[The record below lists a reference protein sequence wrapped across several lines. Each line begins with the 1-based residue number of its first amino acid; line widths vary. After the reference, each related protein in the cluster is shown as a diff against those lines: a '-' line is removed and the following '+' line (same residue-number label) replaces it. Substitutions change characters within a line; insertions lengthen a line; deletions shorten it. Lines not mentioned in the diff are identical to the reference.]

1 MQVAAAHRDALSGNE
16 RPRVGLVLGAGGVL
30 GGAWLA
36 GALHAIVSET
46 GWDPGSADYI
56 VGTSAGSM
64 VGALIASGMPPWF
77 IVECSA
83 GETFDGLTDIRLRR
97 RGVVPWPG
105 SWRLA
110 LASLSRPSQYSPM
123 VMIAGWLPQ
132 GIVSTEPL
140 KGVVRGACASGWTP
154 HPNFWPVAVD
164 YTTGRRVAFGRAGSP
179 KAELPDAVAAS
190 CAIPGFY
197 RNVEINGRSYV
208 DGGVHSAS
216 NIDLLHNEPLD
227 AVVALN
233 PMSPL
238 RLRPPRNVAERLAH
252 AIRKESAR
260 RLVWEAERLRAA
272 GIQVVLI
279 QPTAHDMDA
288 MGSDLMSE
296 RLRHEVV
303 QTAVGTTTRQLREA
317 PVGARLAQLARHD
330 RRLPWCPGE
339 PQPDAASSSGA
350 ADARGTGARAA

>member
-1 MQVAAAHRDALSGNE
+1 M
-16 RPRVGLVLGAGGVL
+16 GLVLGAGGVL

-64 VGALIASGMPPWF
+64 VGALIASGMPPWL
-77 IVECSA
+77 IVQCSA
-83 GETFDGLTDIRLRR
+83 GETFDGLTDVRLRR
-97 RGVVPWPG
+97 SGFVPRPG

-110 LASLSRPSQYSPM
+110 LASLSRPSKYSPM

-164 YTTGRRVAFGRAGSP
+164 YRTGRRVAFGRPGSP

-208 DGGVHSAS
+208 DGGVHSVS
-216 NIDLLHNEPLD
+216 NIDVLRNEPLD

-238 RLRPPRNVAERLAH
+238 HQRPPRNVAERLAY
-252 AIRKESAR
+252 AVRKAASR

-279 QPTAHDMDA
+279 QPTTHDLDA

-296 RLRHEVV
+296 LRRHEVV
-303 QTAVGTTTRQLREA
+303 QTAVRTTTRQLHEA
-317 PVGARLAQLARHD
+317 PVGARLAQLARAG
-330 RRLPWCPGE
+330 RRLPGGSDQLSPNG
-339 PQPDAASSSGA
+339 ASFSRA
-350 ADARGTGARAA
+350 ADERRTGARAA